1 MFDFTFRWLNLN
13 CFLLIPVF
21 SLIPQNFNINLMNVA
36 YMSSYINKAFLKKPV
51 HNKLF
56 DSNEYIKH

>member
-1 MFDFTFRWLNLN
+1 
-13 CFLLIPVF
+13 
-21 SLIPQNFNINLMNVA
+21 MNVA

-56 DSNEYIKH
+56 DSNEYIKHGHAIRNI